1 MIFKNYINKIGDF
14 IIKRLA
20 ELVGIF
26 LVVTSILLFISLISY
41 SPEDPNFIF
50 PENQEIKNFLGFRG
64 SFIADIFFQS
74 IGIISLL
81 IPFSLLFTG
90 LSITINKK
98 FIIIIENIFFII
110 LYIIV
115 ATFFFGIFHKETYWL
130 IINGN
135 NGFVGDLMSETIIA
149 DFLKINKTISYYLL
163 IFFIL
168 LFFLLSSNFKI
179 SHILIFFINKKI
191 VFIKKR

>member
-20 ELVGIF
+20 ELIGIF
-26 LVVTSILLFISLISY
+26 LIVTSILLFISLISY
-41 SPEDPNFIF
+41 SPDDPNFIF

-64 SFIADIFFQS
+64 SFVADIFFQS

-98 FIIIIENIFFII
+98 LIVIIENIFFVI

-149 DFLKINKTISYYLL
+149 EFLKVNKTISYYIL

-179 SHILIFFINKKI
+179 SHILNFFILLILKF
-191 VFIKKR
+191 FIP